1 MRAQIM
7 LMGGPWDMHLISYS
21 SHGGEFP
28 MELRVGSADEASAV
42 VASDFHAAVYRRGD
56 VENMPLSGMKYGV
69 YTFTDMRQT
78 KTSLV
83 DVWVT

>member
-21 SHGGEFP
+21 AIGEFP
-28 MELRVGSADEASAV
+28 AELRVGSADEAQAV
-42 VASDFHAAVYRRGD
+42 DEETFHAGVYRLVD
-56 VENMPLSGMKYGV
+56 MEDMPLSLMRYGSYQFVGMRDSTYA
-69 YTFTDMRQT
+69 
-78 KTSLV
+78 LI